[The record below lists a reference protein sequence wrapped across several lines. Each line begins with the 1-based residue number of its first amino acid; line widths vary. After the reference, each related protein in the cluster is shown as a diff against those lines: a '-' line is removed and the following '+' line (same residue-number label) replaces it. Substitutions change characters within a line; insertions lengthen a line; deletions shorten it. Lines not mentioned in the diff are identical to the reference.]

1 MGFDLGDL
9 TKIPID
15 GETCMAEELARIEEQ
30 LKHIDDTDIW
40 RRDNSGPGGL
50 FWELTWRASI
60 DPTLHT
66 ADSVGIAFE
75 LGKIAAGG
83 RADPL
88 FAQRLG
94 GRALARL
101 RRGAADAWK
110 AAAKP
115 IWWTRRGSLPKGNE
129 RWLSQDDVAKL
140 IKDTLKS
147 RVPKEPQILR
157 AVREWDLQC
166 SAGNSS

>member
-1 MGFDLGDL
+1 MGFKLPDL

-15 GETCMAEELARIEEQ
+15 GETCMAEELARIEKE
-30 LKHIDDTDIW
+30 LNIDDANVW
-40 RRDNSGPGGL
+40 RRDDGGSNSEPDGL
-50 FWELTWRASI
+50 FWELRWRAGI

-66 ADSVGIAFE
+66 ADAVGIAFE

-83 RADPL
+83 KADPL

-101 RRGAADAWK
+101 REAAADAWK
-110 AAAKP
+110 RAARP
-115 IWWTRRGSLPKGNE
+115 IWLEHRGSLPKGDQ
-129 RWLSQDDVAKL
+129 RRLSQDDVAKL

-147 RVPKEPQILR
+147 SVPKEAQIVR
-157 AVREWDLQC
+157 SVREWDRNLD
-166 SAGNSS
+166 AV